1 MLTLTKVIEDPDT
14 MRETEEQKIIILTA
28 PSGAGKTTIKTRLLA
43 GMAEQLSFSVSATTR
58 KMRGGETD
66 GVDYIFI
73 SEEQFKEKIDKGQF
87 VEWQMV
93 YPGMYYGTTVDEMK
107 RIWSEGKTPLLDIDV
122 KGALNVKKMF
132 GEQVLTIFIEP
143 PSIDILQERLMRR
156 GTESAEHINTRI
168 SKAKEE
174 MEYRNSFDRVIM
186 NDDLE
191 RATKEVNEIIAS
203 FLV

>member
-1 MLTLTKVIEDPDT
+1 MKAFEDPDT
-14 MRETEEQKIIILTA
+14 MREKEQHKIIILTA
-28 PSGAGKTTIKTRLLA
+28 PSGAGKTSIKTKMLA
-43 GMAEQLSFSVSATTR
+43 GMANELSFSVSATTR

-73 SEEQFKEKIDKGQF
+73 SEETFKEKIDKELF

-132 GEQVLTIFIEP
+132 GAQVLTIFIEP
-143 PSIDILQERLMRR
+143 PSIEILQERLMKR

-174 MEYRNSFDRVIM
+174 MEYRNSFDKVIM

-191 RATKEVNEIIAS
+191 RAAKEVNELIAN
-203 FLV
+203 FLG

>member
-1 MLTLTKVIEDPDT
+1 MKAFEDPDT
-14 MRETEEQKIIILTA
+14 MRETEQHKIIILTA

-43 GMAEQLSFSVSATTR
+43 GMADQLSFSVSATTR
-58 KMRGGETD
+58 KIRGGETD

-73 SEEQFKEKIDKGQF
+73 SEDQFKKKIDKEQF

-143 PSIDILQERLMRR
+143 PSIEILQERLMKR
-156 GTESAEHINTRI
+156 GTESDDHINTRI

-174 MEYRNSFDRVIM
+174 MEYRNSFDKVIM

-191 RATKEVNEIIAS
+191 KATNEVKEMIAK
-203 FLV
+203 FRG

>member
-1 MLTLTKVIEDPDT
+1 MTFIKVIEDPDT
-14 MRETEEQKIIILTA
+14 MRETELHKIIILTA
-28 PSGAGKTTIKTRLLA
+28 PSGAGKTSIKSKLLA
-43 GMAEQLSFSVSATTR
+43 VMADQLSFSVSATTR
-58 KMRGGETD
+58 KIRGGETD

-73 SEEQFKEKIDKGQF
+73 SEDQFKEKIDKEQF

-143 PSIDILQERLMRR
+143 PSIEILQERLMRR
-156 GTESAEHINTRI
+156 GTDSDDHINTRI

-174 MEYRNSFDRVIM
+174 MEYRNSFDKVIM

-191 RATKEVNEIIAS
+191 RATNEVKEMIAK
-203 FLV
+203 FRG

>member
-1 MLTLTKVIEDPDT
+1 MKAFEDPDT
-14 MRETEEQKIIILTA
+14 MRETEQHKIIILTA

-43 GMAEQLSFSVSATTR
+43 AMADLLSFSVSATTR
-58 KMRGGETD
+58 KIRGGETD

-73 SEEQFKEKIDKGQF
+73 AEEQFKEKIDKDQF

-132 GEQVLTIFIEP
+132 GERVLTIFIEP
-143 PSIDILQERLMRR
+143 PSIEILQQRLMSR
-156 GTESAEHINTRI
+156 GTESAEHIHTRI

-174 MEYRNSFDRVIM
+174 IEYRNSFDKVIM

-191 RATKEVNEIIAS
+191 RATNEVKEIIAK
-203 FLV
+203 FLG

>member
-1 MLTLTKVIEDPDT
+1 LTFIKVIEDPDT
-14 MRETEEQKIIILTA
+14 MRETELHKIIILTA
-28 PSGAGKTTIKTRLLA
+28 PSGAGKTSIKSKLLA
-43 GMAEQLSFSVSATTR
+43 VMADQLSFSVSATTR
-58 KMRGGETD
+58 KIRGGETD

-73 SEEQFKEKIDKGQF
+73 SEDQFKKKIDKEQF

-143 PSIDILQERLMRR
+143 PSIEILQERLMKR
-156 GTESAEHINTRI
+156 GTESDDHINTRI

-174 MEYRNSFDRVIM
+174 MEYRNSFDKVIM

-191 RATKEVNEIIAS
+191 KATNEVKEMIAK
-203 FLV
+203 FRG

>member
-1 MLTLTKVIEDPDT
+1 MKAFEDPDT
-14 MRETEEQKIIILTA
+14 MRETEQHKIIILTA

-43 GMAEQLSFSVSATTR
+43 SMANQLSFSVSATTR
-58 KMRGGETD
+58 KIRGGETD

-73 SEEQFKEKIDKGQF
+73 SEELFKEKIDREQF

-132 GEQVLTIFIEP
+132 GEQVLTVFIEP
-143 PSIDILQERLMRR
+143 PSIEILEQRLTSR
-156 GTESAEHINTRI
+156 GTESAEHIHTRI

-174 MEYRNSFDRVIM
+174 MEYRNSFDKVIM

-191 RATKEVNEIIAS
+191 RATNEVKEIIAS
-203 FLV
+203 FLG

>member
-1 MLTLTKVIEDPDT
+1 MAIEDPDT
-14 MRETEEQKIIILTA
+14 MRETEQQKIIILTA
-28 PSGAGKTTIKTRLLA
+28 PSGAGKTTIKTKLLA
-43 GMAEQLSFSVSATTR
+43 GMANQLSFSVSATTR
-58 KMRGGETD
+58 KIRGGEKD

-73 SEEQFKEKIDKGQF
+73 SEEQFKENIDKEQF

-107 RIWSEGKTPLLDIDV
+107 RIWGEGKTPLLDIDV

-143 PSIDILQERLMRR
+143 PSIEILQERLMRR
-156 GTESAEHINTRI
+156 GTESSEHINTRI

-174 MEYRNSFDRVIM
+174 MEYRNSFDKVIM

-191 RATKEVNEIIAS
+191 RATNEVTEMITK
-203 FLV
+203 FLG

>member
-1 MLTLTKVIEDPDT
+1 MTFIKVIEDPDT
-14 MRETEEQKIIILTA
+14 MRETELHKIIILTA
-28 PSGAGKTTIKTRLLA
+28 PSGAGKTSIKSKLLA
-43 GMAEQLSFSVSATTR
+43 VMADQLSFSVSATTR
-58 KMRGGETD
+58 KIRGGETD

-73 SEEQFKEKIDKGQF
+73 SEDQFKEKIDKEQF

-143 PSIDILQERLMRR
+143 PSIEILQERLMRR
-156 GTESAEHINTRI
+156 GTESDDHINTRI

-174 MEYRNSFDRVIM
+174 MEYRNSFDKVIM

-191 RATKEVNEIIAS
+191 RATNEVKEMIAK
-203 FLV
+203 FRV

>member
-14 MRETEEQKIIILTA
+14 MRETEQQKIIILTA

-58 KMRGGETD
+58 KLRGGETD

-132 GEQVLTIFIEP
+132 CEQVLTIFIEP
-143 PSIDILQERLMRR
+143 PSIEILQERLMRR

-191 RATKEVNEIIAS
+191 RATMEVNEIIAS

>member
-14 MRETEEQKIIILTA
+14 MRETEQQKIIILTA

-143 PSIDILQERLMRR
+143 PSIEILQERLMRR

-191 RATKEVNEIIAS
+191 RATMEVNEIIAS

>member
-1 MLTLTKVIEDPDT
+1 MAIEDPDT
-14 MRETEEQKIIILTA
+14 MRETEQQKIIILTA
-28 PSGAGKTTIKTRLLA
+28 PSGAGKTTIKTKLLA
-43 GMAEQLSFSVSATTR
+43 GMANQLSFSVSATTR
-58 KMRGGETD
+58 KIRGGETD

-73 SEEQFKEKIDKGQF
+73 SEEQFKDNIDKEQF

-107 RIWSEGKTPLLDIDV
+107 RIWGEGKTPLLDIDV

-143 PSIDILQERLMRR
+143 PSIEILQERLMRR
-156 GTESAEHINTRI
+156 GTESSEHINTRI

-174 MEYRNSFDRVIM
+174 MEYRNSFDKVIM

-191 RATKEVNEIIAS
+191 RATNEVTEMITK
-203 FLV
+203 FLG

>member
-1 MLTLTKVIEDPDT
+1 MKAFEDPDT
-14 MRETEEQKIIILTA
+14 MRETAQQKIIILTA

-43 GMAEQLSFSVSATTR
+43 GMADQLSFSVSATTR
-58 KMRGGETD
+58 KIRGGEID
-66 GVDYIFI
+66 GVDYIFT
-73 SEEQFKEKIDKGQF
+73 SEEQFKDKIDKDQF

-143 PSIDILQERLMRR
+143 PSMEILQQRLMRR
-156 GTESAEHINTRI
+156 GTESAEHIHTRI

-174 MEYRNSFDRVIM
+174 MEYKNSFDKIIM

-191 RATKEVNEIIAS
+191 RATNEVKEIIAS
-203 FLV
+203 FLG

>member
-14 MRETEEQKIIILTA
+14 MRETEQQKIIILTA

>member
-1 MLTLTKVIEDPDT
+1 MLTLIKVIEDPDT
-14 MRETEEQKIIILTA
+14 MRETEQHKIIILTA

-73 SEEQFKEKIDKGQF
+73 SEELFKEKINNDQF

-132 GEQVLTIFIEP
+132 GTQVLTIFIEP
-143 PSIDILQERLMRR
+143 PSIEILQERLMRR

-191 RATKEVNEIIAS
+191 RATNEVNELIAN
-203 FLV
+203 FLG

>member
-1 MLTLTKVIEDPDT
+1 MKAFEDPDT
-14 MRETEEQKIIILTA
+14 MRDTEQHKIIILTA
-28 PSGAGKTTIKTRLLA
+28 PSGAGKTSIKTKLLA
-43 GMAEQLSFSVSATTR
+43 GMADHLSFSVSATTR

-66 GVDYIFI
+66 GIDYIFI
-73 SEEQFKEKIDKGQF
+73 SEEQFKEKIDSDQF

-132 GEQVLTIFIEP
+132 GEQVLAIFIEP
-143 PSIDILQERLMRR
+143 PSIEILQERLMRR
-156 GTESAEHINTRI
+156 GTESDEHINTRI

-174 MEYRNSFDRVIM
+174 MEYRNSFDKVIM

-191 RATKEVNEIIAS
+191 RATNEVKEMIAK
-203 FLV
+203 FRG

>member
-1 MLTLTKVIEDPDT
+1 MKAFEDPDT
-14 MRETEEQKIIILTA
+14 MRDTEQHKIIILTA
-28 PSGAGKTTIKTRLLA
+28 PSGAGKTSIKTKLLV
-43 GMAEQLSFSVSATTR
+43 GMADHLSFSVSATTR

-66 GVDYIFI
+66 GIDYIFI
-73 SEEQFKEKIDKGQF
+73 SEEQFKEKIDSDQF

-143 PSIDILQERLMRR
+143 PSIEILQERLMRR
-156 GTESAEHINTRI
+156 GTESDEHINTRI

-174 MEYRNSFDRVIM
+174 MEYRNSFDKVIM

-191 RATKEVNEIIAS
+191 RATNEVKEMIAK
-203 FLV
+203 FRG

>member
-1 MLTLTKVIEDPDT
+1 MKAFEDPDT
-14 MRETEEQKIIILTA
+14 MRETEKQQIIILTA

-58 KMRGGETD
+58 KIRGGETD
-66 GVDYIFI
+66 GIDYIFI
-73 SEEQFKEKIDKGQF
+73 AEEQFKEKIHKDQF

-143 PSIDILQERLMRR
+143 PSMEILQQRLMRR
-156 GTESAEHINTRI
+156 GTESAEHIHTRI

-174 MEYRNSFDRVIM
+174 MEYKNSFDKVIM

-191 RATKEVNEIIAS
+191 RATNEVKEIIAS
-203 FLV
+203 FLG

>member
-1 MLTLTKVIEDPDT
+1 MTFIKVIEDPDT
-14 MRETEEQKIIILTA
+14 MRETELHKIIILTA
-28 PSGAGKTTIKTRLLA
+28 PSGAGKTSIKSKLLA
-43 GMAEQLSFSVSATTR
+43 VMADQLSFSVSATTR
-58 KMRGGETD
+58 KIRGGETD

-73 SEEQFKEKIDKGQF
+73 SEDQFKKKIDKEQF

-143 PSIDILQERLMRR
+143 PSIEILQERLMRR
-156 GTESAEHINTRI
+156 GTESDDHIHTRI

-174 MEYRNSFDRVIM
+174 MEYRNSFDKVIM

-191 RATKEVNEIIAS
+191 RATNEVKEMIAK
-203 FLV
+203 FRG

>member
-1 MLTLTKVIEDPDT
+1 MKAFEDPDT
-14 MRETEEQKIIILTA
+14 MREKEQHKIIILTA
-28 PSGAGKTTIKTRLLA
+28 PSGAGKTSIKTKMLA
-43 GMAEQLSFSVSATTR
+43 GMANELSFSVSATTR

-73 SEEQFKEKIDKGQF
+73 SEETFKEKINKELF

-132 GEQVLTIFIEP
+132 GAQVLTIFIEP
-143 PSIDILQERLMRR
+143 PSIEILQERLMKR

-174 MEYRNSFDRVIM
+174 MEYRNSFDKVIM

-191 RATKEVNEIIAS
+191 RAAKEVNELIAN
-203 FLV
+203 FLG

>member
-1 MLTLTKVIEDPDT
+1 MTFMKAFEDPDT
-14 MRETEEQKIIILTA
+14 MRETEQHKIIILTA
-28 PSGAGKTTIKTRLLA
+28 PSGAGKTTIKSRLLA
-43 GMAEQLSFSVSATTR
+43 SMADELSFSVSATTR
-58 KMRGGETD
+58 KIRGGETD

-73 SEEQFKEKIDKGQF
+73 AEEQFKKKIDKDQF

-93 YPGMYYGTTVDEMK
+93 YPGLYYGTTVDEMK

-132 GEQVLTIFIEP
+132 GERVLTIFIEP
-143 PSIDILQERLMRR
+143 PSMEILQQRLMRR
-156 GTESAEHINTRI
+156 GTESAEHIHTRI

-174 MEYRNSFDRVIM
+174 MEYKNSFDKVIM

-191 RATKEVNEIIAS
+191 RATNEVKEIITN
-203 FLV
+203 FLG

>member
-1 MLTLTKVIEDPDT
+1 MAIEDPDT
-14 MRETEEQKIIILTA
+14 MRETEQQKIIILTA
-28 PSGAGKTTIKTRLLA
+28 PSGAGKTTIKTKLLA
-43 GMAEQLSFSVSATTR
+43 GMANQLSFSVSATTR
-58 KMRGGETD
+58 KIRGGETD

-73 SEEQFKEKIDKGQF
+73 SEDQFKENIDKEQF

-107 RIWSEGKTPLLDIDV
+107 RIWGEGKTPLLDIDV

-143 PSIDILQERLMRR
+143 PSIEILQERLMRR
-156 GTESAEHINTRI
+156 GTESSEHINTRI

-174 MEYRNSFDRVIM
+174 MEYRNSFDKVIM

-191 RATKEVNEIIAS
+191 RATNEVTEMITK
-203 FLV
+203 FLG

>member
-1 MLTLTKVIEDPDT
+1 MTFIKVIEDPDT
-14 MRETEEQKIIILTA
+14 MRETEQHKIIILTA
-28 PSGAGKTTIKTRLLA
+28 PSGAGKTSIKSKLLA
-43 GMAEQLSFSVSATTR
+43 VMADQLSFSVSATTR
-58 KMRGGETD
+58 KIRGGETD

-73 SEEQFKEKIDKGQF
+73 SEEQFKEKIDKDQF

-122 KGALNVKKMF
+122 KGAVNVKKMF

-143 PSIDILQERLMRR
+143 PSIEILQERLMRR
-156 GTESAEHINTRI
+156 GTESDEHIHTRI

-174 MEYRNSFDRVIM
+174 MEYRNSFDKVIM
-186 NDDLE
+186 NDELE
-191 RATKEVNEIIAS
+191 RATNEVKEMIAK
-203 FLV
+203 FRG

>member
-1 MLTLTKVIEDPDT
+1 LTFIKVIEDPDT
-14 MRETEEQKIIILTA
+14 MRETELHKIIILTA
-28 PSGAGKTTIKTRLLA
+28 PSGAGKTSIKSKLLA
-43 GMAEQLSFSVSATTR
+43 VMADQLSFSVSATTR
-58 KMRGGETD
+58 KIRGGETD

-73 SEEQFKEKIDKGQF
+73 SEDQFKEKIDKDQF
-87 VEWQMV
+87 IEWQMV
-93 YPGMYYGTTVDEMK
+93 YPGMYYGTTVDEMR

-143 PSIDILQERLMRR
+143 PSIEILQERLMRR
-156 GTESAEHINTRI
+156 GTDSDDHINTRI

-174 MEYRNSFDRVIM
+174 MEYRNSFDKVIM

-191 RATKEVNEIIAS
+191 RATNEVKEMIAK
-203 FLV
+203 FRG

>member
-1 MLTLTKVIEDPDT
+1 MAIEDQDT
-14 MRETEEQKIIILTA
+14 MRETVQQKIIILTA
-28 PSGAGKTTIKTRLLA
+28 PSGAGKTTIKTKLLA
-43 GMAEQLSFSVSATTR
+43 GMANQLSFSVSATTR
-58 KMRGGETD
+58 KIRGGEKD

-73 SEEQFKEKIDKGQF
+73 SEEQFKENIDKEQF

-107 RIWSEGKTPLLDIDV
+107 RIWGEGKTPLLDIDV

-143 PSIDILQERLMRR
+143 PSIEILQERLMRR
-156 GTESAEHINTRI
+156 GTESSEHINTRI

-174 MEYRNSFDRVIM
+174 MEYRNSFDKVIM

-191 RATKEVNEIIAS
+191 RATNEVTEMITK
-203 FLV
+203 FLG